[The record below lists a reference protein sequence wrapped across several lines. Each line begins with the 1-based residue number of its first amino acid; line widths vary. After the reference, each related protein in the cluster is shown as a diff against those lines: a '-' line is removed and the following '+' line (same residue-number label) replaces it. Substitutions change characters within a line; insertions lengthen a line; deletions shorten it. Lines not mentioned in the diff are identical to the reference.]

1 MILYHGSNV
10 IVEKPLYGYG
20 KTTNDYGQGFYCTED
35 PELAKEWACF
45 DRKGGIIN
53 SYSLDTDDLSM
64 LRLDETDVITWVALL
79 IKPRLVRYSSPVEK
93 QTAEYIISHFQIEKS
108 DFDIIKGY
116 RADDSYF
123 SYVRAFLSNTIS
135 LEQLSRAMK
144 FGDLGMQ
151 IFLNSE
157 KAFDRIH
164 FIEAEIVDGGKYYPL
179 KMKREIKAKEGYYK
193 LLEENVFDGIYVR
206 DIVRKEMKADELR
219 I

>member
-79 IKPRLVRYSSPVEK
+79 IKHRLVRYSSPVEK
-93 QTAEYIISHFQIEKS
+93 QTAE
-108 DFDIIKGY
+108 
-116 RADDSYF
+116 
-123 SYVRAFLSNTIS
+123 
-135 LEQLSRAMK
+135 
-144 FGDLGMQ
+144 
-151 IFLNSE
+151 
-157 KAFDRIH
+157 
-164 FIEAEIVDGGKYYPL
+164 
-179 KMKREIKAKEGYYK
+179 
-193 LLEENVFDGIYVR
+193 
-206 DIVRKEMKADELR
+206 
-219 I
+219 

>member
-35 PELAKEWACF
+35 PELAKEWACYEWA
-45 DRKGGIIN
+45 GGVIN
-53 SYSLDTDDLSM
+53 SYSLDTDGLSM
-64 LRLDETDVITWVALL
+64 LRLDETDVITWVAIL
-79 IKPRLVRYSSPVEK
+79 IKHRLIRYSSPVEK
-93 QTAEYIISHFQIEKS
+93 QMAEYIISHFQFETS

-144 FGDLGMQ
+144 LGDLGMQ